1 MSLNLTKTKFISFT
15 NRATQVSTSY
25 RVERS
30 IVELVLTYKFLGVHL
45 HYDLTRNHHIYSIL
59 AAANRSLGI
68 IKHNLKHA
76 PVNIHKFAYTTVICL
91 KLEYKSII

>member
-30 IVELVLTYKFLGVHL
+30 IVELVLTYKFLGIHL
-45 HYDLTRNHHIYSIL
+45 HYDLT
-59 AAANRSLGI
+59 
-68 IKHNLKHA
+68 
-76 PVNIHKFAYTTVICL
+76 
-91 KLEYKSII
+91 